1 MRKFIFI
8 SVILLFSQVGYSQG
22 NFSLNEYNQQR
33 TKTGRNG
40 MLVLTAWGGANLIYG
55 LIATSQTSGTDKYFH
70 QMNAMWGGINA
81 AIGFM
86 GYLGSR
92 KIKDLSLS
100 ESVRAQYASEKTF
113 LFNAGLDLAYI
124 GGGFYLH
131 ERSKSVT
138 KKPERLK
145 GYGASIIMQGAA
157 LLIFDVTMY
166 SIHHRHGKKLLKFL
180 DHSSVYMSPGQVGVL
195 VKL

>member
-1 MRKFIFI
+1 MRNLLLI
-8 SVILLFSQVGYSQG
+8 SFLMLFFENGYSQEK
-22 NFSLNEYNQQR
+22 FSLTEFNQQ
-33 TKTGRNG
+33 KNKVGRDG
-40 MLVLTAWGGANLIYG
+40 MIVLTAWGVANLGYG
-55 LIATSQTSGTDKYFH
+55 LIAQWQTSGTDKYFH

-81 AIGFM
+81 AIGIM
-86 GYLGSR
+86 GYLGSG
-92 KIKDLSLS
+92 KEKALSVGG
-100 ESVRAQYASEKTF
+100 SVKAQYAAEKTF

-131 ERSKSVT
+131 ERSKSVI
-138 KKPERLK
+138 KNPARLK

-166 SIHHRHGKKLLKFL
+166 SIHLRHGKSLLKFL
-180 DHSSVYMSPGQVGVL
+180 DNSTVAIGPGQIGLL

>member
-1 MRKFIFI
+1 MRK
-8 SVILLFSQVGYSQG
+8 ILLFSFLLLFFTQGYGQD
-22 NFSLNEYNQQR
+22 NFSLSDYNHQR
-33 TKTGRNG
+33 NKTGRNG
-40 MLVLTAWGGANLIYG
+40 MLVLTGWGVANLGYG
-55 LIATSQTSGTDKYFH
+55 LIAQSQTSGTDKYFH

-81 AIGFM
+81 ALGFM

-92 KIKDLSLS
+92 NAKDLSLS

-145 GYGASIIMQGAA
+145 GYGGSIIMQGAA

-166 SIHHRHGKKLLKFL
+166 SIHHSHGKGLLKFL
-180 DHSSVYMSPGQVGVL
+180 DKSGVAFGPGQIGL
-195 VKL
+195 FVKL

>member
-1 MRKFIFI
+1 MRRIGIMSFLLIFF
-8 SVILLFSQVGYSQG
+8 LQG
-22 NFSLNEYNQQR
+22 FGQGEFSLNEFNQQR
-33 TKTGRNG
+33 NKSGRTG
-40 MLVLTAWGGANLIYG
+40 MLVLTSWGGANLIYG
-55 LIATSQTSGTDKYFH
+55 LIAQSQTSGTEKFFH
-70 QMNAMWGGINA
+70 QMNAMWGGVNA

-92 KIKDLSLS
+92 KSKELSLS
-100 ESVRAQYASEKTF
+100 QSVRAQYASEKTF

-124 GGGFYLH
+124 GGGLYLH

-138 KKPERLK
+138 KNPSRLK
-145 GYGASIIMQGAA
+145 GYGGSIIMQGAA

-166 SIHHRHGKKLLKFL
+166 SIHHKHGKKLLKFL
-180 DHSSVYMSPGQVGVL
+180 DKSSVYFAPGQMGMV